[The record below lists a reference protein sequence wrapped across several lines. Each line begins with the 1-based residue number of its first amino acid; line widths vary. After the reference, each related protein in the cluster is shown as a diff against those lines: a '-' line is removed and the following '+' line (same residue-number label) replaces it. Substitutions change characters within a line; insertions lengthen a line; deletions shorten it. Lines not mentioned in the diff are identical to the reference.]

1 MDLDS
6 LEDTRRTLIEK
17 KPNNILCENEIK
29 KAVNAAIYQ
38 AFPKDI
44 KYIEKILEKYEEAL
58 KSDYVT
64 RFKHFNFIKFDEKM
78 KKIEEIEEVL
88 KMLRFGVKELIQDIK
103 FEKNNIKIEAEKWIE
118 KIEQNGIKNINA
130 GKVMF
135 DNISDLEDKLNKIEP
150 LADSTIANS

>member
-1 MDLDS
+1 MW
-6 LEDTRRTLIEK
+6 K
-17 KPNNILCENEIK
+17 WNK